1 MKNILDQISSYY
13 PKLTPS
19 QKKVASYLHNN
30 INEAFL
36 LNSFQIAKKAN
47 VSEATVTR
55 FIHNLGFSGFSEFK
69 KEIAQRVVK
78 DFSTTKRLAD
88 SADSLEGPGSIFAE
102 ILNGDI
108 ENIRALRATISD
120 QSFEEAEKKLC
131 SARYIYV
138 LGLRSSYALA
148 FYLAFNLRF
157 FLKKVIL
164 LTPGIGD
171 IPEQVLGVKKDD
183 ALVVISFRRYT
194 RESFDIA
201 EKIKKKEASV
211 IAITNS
217 ELSPIAKLADVSLI
231 ASTKIPTYIE
241 SYAAPMSL
249 INALITSIALRKKD
263 KAISALNKLETTFE
277 EFQTYIS

>member
-1 MKNILDQISSYY
+1 MKNILDQISSHY

-47 VSEATVTR
+47 VSEATITR

-78 DFSTTKRLAD
+78 DFSTSKRLAE
-88 SADSLEGPGSIFAE
+88 SAESLESPGSIFAE

-108 ENIRALRATISD
+108 ENIRTVRTTISD
-120 QSFEEAEKKLC
+120 QLFEEAVKKLC
-131 SARYIYV
+131 SARSIYV

-183 ALVVISFRRYT
+183 ALMVISFRRYT

-249 INALITSIALRKKD
+249 INALITAIALRKKNE
-263 KAISALNKLETTFE
+263 AMPALNKLEITLK
-277 EFQTYIS
+277 EFKTYIS